1 MDVVNNKIIDI
12 LKHKEDIFE
21 KKIFND
27 NYNDND
33 EDNQFTYS

>member
-21 KKIFND
+21 KKIFNV
-27 NYNDND
+27 NDND
-33 EDNQFTYS
+33 DNQFLYS